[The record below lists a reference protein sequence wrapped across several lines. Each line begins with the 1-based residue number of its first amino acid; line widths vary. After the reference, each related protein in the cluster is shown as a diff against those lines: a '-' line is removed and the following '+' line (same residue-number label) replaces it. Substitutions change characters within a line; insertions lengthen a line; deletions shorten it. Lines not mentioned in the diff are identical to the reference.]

1 MTRNRAETPVA
12 EKTSTGL
19 QSAPA
24 AESPSKQE
32 RIDFL
37 KQAIAFTEWNIRSF
51 DTKAQISIAAFV
63 LSMNPLWSMM
73 IAAYPRAGSSM
84 VVALLLLLFVA
95 TVLLFGYVIWPVTL
109 SGSGLTGTW
118 ESKGLFYVGDPN
130 RLTASLYSDRLKSLA
145 IETELAGETLKLA
158 AIREIKSR
166 RFRHALI
173 ATAVFYAGAVLCLLL
188 LRTCGAAASSWI
200 CG

>member
-1 MTRNRAETPVA
+1 MTRNRPETSVA
-12 EKTSTGL
+12 EKTSAGT

-73 IAAYPRAGSSM
+73 SAAYPRAGSSM
-84 VVALLLLLFVA
+84 IIAALLLLFVA

-109 SGSGLTGTW
+109 SGSGLAGTW

-166 RFRHALI
+166 RFRHALV

-188 LRTCGAAASSWI
+188 LRTCGSAASSWV